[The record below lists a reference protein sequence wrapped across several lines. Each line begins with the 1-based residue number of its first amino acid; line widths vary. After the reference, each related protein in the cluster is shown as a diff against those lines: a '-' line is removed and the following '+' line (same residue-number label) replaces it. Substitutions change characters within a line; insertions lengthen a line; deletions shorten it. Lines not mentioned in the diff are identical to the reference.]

1 MKLFRGLDELVHA
14 HTLNTH
20 TCIHDVYSAWH
31 RVSATQACTVIL
43 FLNFGHAMQRPGSQF
58 PQPGLSLGRGR
69 WKHQALTRQLLVPSL
84 LLSH

>member
-20 TCIHDVYSAWH
+20 TRIHDVYSAWH

-43 FLNFGHAMQRPGSQF
+43 FLNFGHAVQLVGSHF
-58 PQPGLSLGRGR
+58 PNQELN
-69 WKHQALTRQLLVPSL
+69 PSPL
-84 LLSH
+84 